1 MSTRRVAL
9 KVAYRGKYF
18 AGSQR
23 QPGKRTVE
31 GEIIAN
37 LETIEKTGGD
47 HNLKAAS
54 RTDAGVSALC
64 NVFVVDAAFSDDAT
78 MLRALN
84 AVSRRIYYISA
95 VGVPD
100 NFDPRKAESRSYKYV
115 LPVGD
120 LDLDLA
126 RECATLFIGEHDF
139 SMFCKTDD
147 RDTVIEIKNIDID
160 VKDGMMS
167 IYFNARNY
175 LWHLVRRLVAAIVS
189 VASGKHPIS
198 HISDALA
205 GKRITFGLADPSG
218 LVMTGIEYKGLE
230 FPEYAPTY
238 LERLEADIAS
248 LDSEKSFLISLR

>member
-1 MSTRRVAL
+1 M
-9 KVAYRGKYF
+9 AYQGKRF

-31 GEIIAN
+31 GRIIAD

-64 NVFVVDAAFSDDAT
+64 NVFVVDTRFGDDAT

-84 AVSRRIYYISA
+84 AVSDCVYYVSA

-100 NFDPRKAESRSYKYV
+100 DFDPRKAESRSYRYT
-115 LPVGD
+115 LPADG
-120 LDLDLA
+120 LDLGLA
-126 RECATLFIGEHDF
+126 QECAALFVGEHDF

-147 RDTVIEIKNIDID
+147 RDTVIDMRKVDVGIEGSLMRID
-160 VKDGMMS
+160 
-167 IYFNARNY
+167 FEARNY

-189 VASGKHPIS
+189 VASGKQPVS
-198 HISDALA
+198 KVSDALA
-205 GKRITFGLADPSG
+205 GERVTFGLADPTG

-230 FPEYAPTY
+230 FPECPPSY
-238 LERLEADIAS
+238 LERLGAEIAS
-248 LDSEKSFLISLR
+248 LDAERSFLTSLR